1 MRKIWPRVSASPGH
15 PHSANSAIWPRGTME
30 IDNAHCDNCGSVRT
44 NDLYDEEKLVASAVA
59 DIERLAGGVA

>member
-1 MRKIWPRVSASPGH
+1 
-15 PHSANSAIWPRGTME
+15 ME